1 MKRISMLENNRDI
14 FVLNKRHYNV
24 IIIKNILWRII
35 VKSEVK
41 KDFKIN
47 DNLVV
52 GRNAVIEL
60 IKSGRE
66 IENILI
72 AKG

>member
-1 MKRISMLENNRDI
+1 M
-14 FVLNKRHYNV
+14 NKRHYNV

-72 AKG
+72 AKGELEGSVS